1 MSALN
6 LYTETECCHNRPVDE
21 GVKSC
26 CKAEMPTH
34 EEKMPACDMFEMNS
48 SSFDNCGCIH
58 SDQKINDEYTLTSNE
73 NLKVIPSSEVLFIPS
88 IVKPKIFIAKKFLF
102 NPTQNE
108 PIFITNSA
116 FLI

>member
-1 MSALN
+1 MSAMN
-6 LYTETECCHNRPVDE
+6 LFVSAECCHTAKKQDE
-21 GVKSC
+21 KSSC
-26 CKAEMPTH
+26 CEAEKP
-34 EEKMPACDMFEMNS
+34 ERQEMPACDMFEMNS

-58 SDQKINDEYTLTSNE
+58 SDQKINDEYTLNNNE
-73 NLKVIPSSEVLFIPS
+73 NLKVIPSSAVLFIPS